1 MKLVL
6 ASKSRYKQE
15 ALQRLGVP
23 FEIEDPAID
32 ETVHS
37 GEIPEEVVLRLSR
50 EKARTVAARRPGCIV
65 IAADQVVEID
75 GVILTKPRTKER
87 ACAQLAQ
94 LSGRTHR
101 LLTGLAVCDGE
112 EHLACRLDVHV
123 LTMRLLSERA
133 IARYVEHDLPLDCAG
148 AYKIEAAGIALFS
161 SIVGADPQAII
172 GLPLISLVDVLQ
184 HFGIHI
190 P

>member
-37 GEIPEEVVLRLSR
+37 GEIPEELVLRLSS

-65 IAADQVVEID
+65 IAADQVAEID

-87 ACAQLAQ
+87 ACAQLTQ

-101 LLTGLAVCDGE
+101 LLTGLAVSDGKQVQR
-112 EHLACRLDVHV
+112 RLDVHV
-123 LTMRLLSERA
+123 LTMRVLSERA

-172 GLPLISLVDVLQ
+172 GLPLIALVDVLQ
-184 HFGIHI
+184 YFGIHI